1 MIKLLVHLL
10 NVYLLAAA
18 QANCLVESEITIG
31 TGQGKAFSNMVELR
45 DFNFE
50 SLTLF
55 EIKTC
60 LINEELTGLQFT
72 LEDTET
78 GQFFTLS
85 QMGTTNPNCQLLTLD
100 DGIDQIWASYNKD
113 RDSISSI
120 SYFNND
126 KVKTYGV

>member
-1 MIKLLVHLL
+1 
-10 NVYLLAAA
+10 
-18 QANCLVESEITIG
+18 
-31 TGQGKAFSNMVELR
+31 MVELR

-60 LINEELTGLQFT
+60 LINEDLTGLQFT
-72 LEDTET
+72 LKDTET

-85 QMGTTNPNCQLLTLD
+85 QMGTTNPNCQLLTVD

-126 KVKTYGV
+126 KVKTFGV